1 MNAQFWMGIALGG
14 VVMLLLIMGIV
25 WGGGRQNAKRAK
37 DFNALSLE
45 ELKSRN
51 GIGRMQVSAL
61 QVIGQTLINLQETAV
76 GIRDAL
82 RTQNEMGTDV
92 RDILANTQ
100 MTAHP
105 ADLPSLP
112 TGITMKVYK
121 DTPEHSALL
130 EARFPANQVHS
141 PTFKFQGHF
150 WRYEFTSFDDQG
162 SYDVLWRPAEGNDKP
177 VPITAIQLNEIIEA
191 KRSWQAETI
200 VLQNKLRLTREDQK
214 RLKLW
219 ADHLLDCI
227 EAPPEPNCSCH
238 ISPPCSD
245 CVDHGSLREAIT
257 ETKAAIEAING
268 RAE

>member
-61 QVIGQTLINLQETAV
+61 QVIGQALINQQETAEEC
-76 GIRDAL
+76 RDL
-82 RTQNEMGTDV
+82 LKSGLVTDEKPV
-92 RDILANTQ
+92 
-100 MTAHP
+100 
-105 ADLPSLP
+105 
-112 TGITMKVYK
+112 GITMKVYK
-121 DTPEHSALL
+121 NTPEHSALL
-130 EARFPANQVHS
+130 EARFPSGKAHS
-141 PTFKFQGHF
+141 
-150 WRYEFTSFDDQG
+150 
-162 SYDVLWRPAEGNDKP
+162 
-177 VPITAIQLNEIIEA
+177 
-191 KRSWQAETI
+191 
-200 VLQNKLRLTREDQK
+200 QNKLSLTREDQK

-257 ETKAAIEAING
+257 ETKAAIEAIN
-268 RAE
+268 RRVEQ